1 MSRTHPVR
9 FAVALVALAVATG
22 ARPSQTP
29 GTIRGRVDA
38 GTLRALSRPSVG
50 DISVSPG
57 AVHDMAPRRQSVVYL
72 ANGPR
77 GAFTDLPAGRAR
89 LDQQHEQFVPH
100 VLAITAGTTVD
111 FPNNDLTFHNV
122 FSLSPVQS
130 FDLGRYP
137 VGRSKSVRFDHAGVI
152 PVFCDIHSHMSAYI
166 LVFTHP
172 FFALTDDD
180 GRYVIPGV
188 PPGTHEIAV
197 WSEAGRADSQFV
209 TVAQGGSVEASF
221 RLGRQRD

>member
-1 MSRTHPVR
+1 MARTHWPALT
-9 FAVALVALAVATG
+9 AVVAAAALGTG
-22 ARPSQTP
+22 AWSAQSP
-29 GTIRGRVDA
+29 GTIRGRVDLA
-38 GTLRALSRPSVG
+38 PLRGLSRPAVG
-50 DISVSPG
+50 DVSVSPT
-57 AVHDMAPRRQSVVYL
+57 ASHDPAPRRQSVIYL
-72 ANGPR
+72 ENGPR

-89 LDQQHEQFVPH
+89 LDQKHEQFVPH

-122 FSLSPVQS
+122 FSLSPVKT

-137 VGRSKSVRFDHAGVI
+137 VGQSRSVRFDKAGIV

-180 GRYVIPGV
+180 GRYTIAGV
-188 PPGTHEIAV
+188 PPGTYSLAI
-197 WSEAGRADSQFV
+197 WSESGQADPQRITV
-209 TVAQGGSVEASF
+209 TDGGSVEASF
-221 RLGRQRD
+221 RVGRRRE